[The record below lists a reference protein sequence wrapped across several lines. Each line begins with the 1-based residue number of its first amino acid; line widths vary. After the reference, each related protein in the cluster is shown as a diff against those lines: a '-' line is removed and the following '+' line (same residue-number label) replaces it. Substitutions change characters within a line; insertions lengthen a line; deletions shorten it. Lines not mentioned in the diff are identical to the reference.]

1 MEDKIYII
9 QTNTRIQSI
18 VLITAFLL
26 FGGLIAL
33 VTKCKTDAMI
43 IVGIF
48 IFFMILMCIK
58 EVFKPKYYS
67 MYILGEFLHWDTP
80 DEQEKIAINDIEY
93 IDLGGSSMPFG
104 PVSPDSGH
112 KMSLSTLGGT
122 IILKD
127 GGDIIM
133 PSVIAKCL
141 STKKCR
147 AKLEKF
153 SKIEID
159 LTISKRIT

>member
-1 MEDKIYII
+1 
-9 QTNTRIQSI
+9 
-18 VLITAFLL
+18 
-26 FGGLIAL
+26 
-33 VTKCKTDAMI
+33 
-43 IVGIF
+43 
-48 IFFMILMCIK
+48 
-58 EVFKPKYYS
+58 
-67 MYILGEFLHWDTP
+67 
-80 DEQEKIAINDIEY
+80 
-93 IDLGGSSMPFG
+93 MPFG

-159 LTISKRIT
+159 LTISKQIT